1 MVEQIIMRIDSQPST
16 NFDVEHISP
25 TPGKPF
31 SEQVRNCIGQLASFL
46 DPRNGERYFITQQT
60 FFIAARDRAEYDE
73 RSALIRR
80 ELASLCGASQPAT
93 SVVAQSPAPGSEV
106 VLELICTRASRD
118 KRVIYKRAG
127 EIPYTVVDY
136 GHFKAV
142 HCAGLMGATG
152 DSVTEAAKKAF
163 ESAVAILDRE
173 ELAIHHI
180 IRQWN
185 YIEDIAWVNETGG
198 AKQNYQDF
206 NDVRADYYERS
217 SFSHG
222 YPAATGIG
230 MDTGGVI
237 IDFIALSESDRVR
250 IMPIGNP
257 GQIDAHRYSEEVL
270 MGGAP
275 RKCTPKFER
284 AKMVS
289 IGSEAYFYV
298 SGTASILGEKTMY
311 PGDVA
316 KQTETTIENI
326 RRLFSRENQDVTGI
340 RFELD
345 QIRYSHLRVYV
356 KQKEDIPVVSRIC
369 EERLNSSSYLYLES
383 DVCREEL
390 LVEIEGV
397 FTIHTS

>member
-31 SEQVRNCIGQLASFL
+31 SEQVRNCIGQLASFV

-73 RSALIRR
+73 RSALIRS

-198 AKQNYQDF
+198 AKQNY
-206 NDVRADYYERS
+206 
-217 SFSHG
+217 
-222 YPAATGIG
+222 
-230 MDTGGVI
+230 
-237 IDFIALSESDRVR
+237 
-250 IMPIGNP
+250 
-257 GQIDAHRYSEEVL
+257 
-270 MGGAP
+270 
-275 RKCTPKFER
+275 
-284 AKMVS
+284 
-289 IGSEAYFYV
+289 
-298 SGTASILGEKTMY
+298 
-311 PGDVA
+311 
-316 KQTETTIENI
+316 
-326 RRLFSRENQDVTGI
+326 
-340 RFELD
+340 
-345 QIRYSHLRVYV
+345 
-356 KQKEDIPVVSRIC
+356 
-369 EERLNSSSYLYLES
+369 
-383 DVCREEL
+383 
-390 LVEIEGV
+390 
-397 FTIHTS
+397 